1 MSKYNQN
8 SLCKRSGRIT
18 IQFFVN
24 ASCSN
29 RCQMCWAGELVK
41 AKGQIFWIWTS
52 QSPVKYAKIEVVLAG
67 KPFNFWSKGL
77 KFVLHDLLQYKWWN
91 VKKDLSQDLQ
101 PDATFPKNE
110 ETLVCICLATK
121 GLSLLF
127 IFEEWKYSFLNQLS
141 FAASCIYTF
150 YGHFRDF
157 DSGEYHHRFRRGAAE
172 SKPNMKL
179 DKRPARKS
187 PLGASW
193 GLRCS
198 QIYILFS
205 RALVTSWSSKPQ
217 WKEKT
222 KIFTLCL
229 SLICKFSLFLKIIKP
244 FYVAK
249 QMTKGFP

>member
-1 MSKYNQN
+1 MLRQKQFLLG
-8 SLCKRSGRIT
+8 SLSTSDQKALSLYYTTSYDIDGEMLKRI
-18 IQFFVN
+18 
-24 ASCSN
+24 
-29 RCQMCWAGELVK
+29 LVK
-41 AKGQIFWIWTS
+41 IYNRTQPFLRTKKH
-52 QSPVKYAKIEVVLAG
+52 QSA
-67 KPFNFWSKGL
+67 
-77 KFVLHDLLQYKWWN
+77 FVLPQ
-91 VKKDLSQDLQ
+91 KDSV
-101 PDATFPKNE
+101 F
-110 ETLVCICLATK
+110 
-121 GLSLLF
+121 F
-127 IFEEWKYSFLNQLS
+127 SFLRNENTPFKINLV
-141 FAASCIYTF
+141 FPYHANTF

-229 SLICKFSLFLKIIKP
+229 SLMQVFLIPQNHQTI
-244 FYVAK
+244 FVAK

>member
-1 MSKYNQN
+1 M
-8 SLCKRSGRIT
+8 
-18 IQFFVN
+18 
-24 ASCSN
+24 
-29 RCQMCWAGELVK
+29 
-41 AKGQIFWIWTS
+41 QI
-52 QSPVKYAKIEVVLAG
+52 L
-67 KPFNFWSKGL
+67 
-77 KFVLHDLLQYKWWN
+77 
-91 VKKDLSQDLQ
+91 
-101 PDATFPKNE
+101 
-110 ETLVCICLATK
+110 
-121 GLSLLF
+121 
-127 IFEEWKYSFLNQLS
+127 
-141 FAASCIYTF
+141 F

-179 DKRPARKS
+179 DKRPAGKS

-205 RALVTSWSSKPQ
+205 RAMVTSWSSKPQ